1 MQSLWAIYKPLL
13 QFSKNLVLEKK
24 ATLPNF
30 RKTLFF
36 ETMILFRQFLIFL
49 IFPNINGKVY
59 YLFTEVSPHEVLP
72 IE

>member
-49 IFPNINGKVY
+49 IFPNINGKVC